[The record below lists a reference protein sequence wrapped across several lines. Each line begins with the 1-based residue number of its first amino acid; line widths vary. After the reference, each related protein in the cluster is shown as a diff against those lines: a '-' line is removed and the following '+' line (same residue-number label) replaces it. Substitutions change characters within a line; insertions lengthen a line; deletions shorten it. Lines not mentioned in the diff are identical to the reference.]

1 MSEARIVRSEELS
14 PQTSQTAGM
23 SRAAAIAA
31 ETVGSRNLWVGRV
44 TLEPGARSGA
54 HHHGACESVVC
65 VTAGRIRFRFGDR
78 LEQSLEAGP
87 GDFIYIP
94 PHLVHQEINLS
105 DGEPIDSIV
114 VRDSQENVVV
124 NVELPDEVLNP
135 R

>member
-1 MSEARIVRSEELS
+1 
-14 PQTSQTAGM
+14 
-23 SRAAAIAA
+23 
-31 ETVGSRNLWVGRV
+31 
-44 TLEPGARSGA
+44 
-54 HHHGACESVVC
+54 

-94 PHLVHQEINLS
+94 PHLVHQEVNLS

-114 VRDSQENVVV
+114 VRDSQENVVI